1 MDWGVTKEF
10 LVSHRS
16 CFAGC
21 HLMCIIDV
29 NMKYLPFMDG
39 KYSTA
44 PALNAMAKTD
54 DVRNQFVFHI
64 DEQYNDYIDN
74 KLNCRKEDINKY
86 YFEAELYSDTLINI
100 NRQFV
105 KQLTTEYPADFTFD
119 DESGHYTLHNN
130 KTGKTF
136 SWGDDWIKVEGSF
149 YLSLFDALCS
159 QVQED
164 IAICQLDGDRDWLS
178 AIHLSSA
185 NHWAPSVKIGRPFS
199 SVHGVVPGME
209 KLNQQYFKM
218 LVTAVQ
224 KGPFF
229 RFAWGIS
236 TDTRLNHHPEPPP
249 GVDPVYWQGRRVEAD
264 DSKIYLRVERQTIT
278 GVPNCNAF
286 FFTIR
291 TFFYDI
297 DDLTADEKKALFMA
311 VEGMTPQSLEYKGLT
326 DKVEILRG
334 RLLGDL

>member
-1 MDWGVTKEF
+1 
-10 LVSHRS
+10 
-16 CFAGC
+16 
-21 HLMCIIDV
+21 
-29 NMKYLPFMDG
+29 MKYLPFLDG

-44 PALNAMAKTD
+44 PALNAMAKAAD
-54 DVRNQFVFHI
+54 ARDQFVFHI
-64 DEQYNDYIDN
+64 DEDYEDYINN
-74 KLNCRKEDINKY
+74 KLSCRKENIDKY
-86 YFEAELYSDTLINI
+86 YVEADFYNDTLVNV

-105 KQLTTEYPADFTFD
+105 KQLIQEYPTDFTFTAAD
-119 DESGHYTLHNN
+119 GIFSLENN
-130 KTGKTF
+130 KTGNRF
-136 SWGDDWIKVEGSF
+136 QWNNDWATMQHDV
-149 YLSLFDALCS
+149 YTSLFDALCS

-164 IAICQLDGDRDWLS
+164 IAVCQVDGDKDWLS

-185 NHWAPSVKIGRPFS
+185 NHWAPSEKIGRPFS
-199 SVHGVVPGME
+199 SVHGIVPGME

-236 TDTRLNHHPEPPP
+236 TDTRLNHHPIPPP
-249 GVDPVYWQGRRVEAD
+249 GIDPVFWQGRRVESD
-264 DSKIYLRVERQTIT
+264 TSKIYLRVERQTIT
-278 GVPNCNAF
+278 GIPHCNAF

-297 DDLTADEKKALFMA
+297 DELTAGEKKALFLA

-326 DKVEILRG
+326 DKVEILRE
-334 RLLGDL
+334 RLL